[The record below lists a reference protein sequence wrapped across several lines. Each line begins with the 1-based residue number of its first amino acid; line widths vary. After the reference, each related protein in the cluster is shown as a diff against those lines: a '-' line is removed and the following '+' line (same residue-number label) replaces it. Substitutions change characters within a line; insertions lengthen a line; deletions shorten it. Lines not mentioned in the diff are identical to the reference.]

1 MVDRQFEYPVTHVH
15 VTEGKGCQ
23 FVIVFTTVELHCF
36 TLEESQSTLKL
47 ENVRDLSSAIRL
59 PTKGNVYC
67 SLNYGK
73 SPTKDGPLSRIYVGG
88 QQAQELQVADSQMCR
103 RQKTVNLLPSSAPHP
118 ACKTQSVMAV
128 LKGFFSAK
136 VTSVKDLQEL
146 KSQKLIASIFSCEGD
161 YMQSGVSLLEGETLR
176 VRMEITME

>member
-1 MVDRQFEYPVTHVH
+1 
-15 VTEGKGCQ
+15 
-23 FVIVFTTVELHCF
+23 
-36 TLEESQSTLKL
+36 
-47 ENVRDLSSAIRL
+47 
-59 PTKGNVYC
+59 
-67 SLNYGK
+67 
-73 SPTKDGPLSRIYVGG
+73 
-88 QQAQELQVADSQMCR
+88 
-103 RQKTVNLLPSSAPHP
+103 
-118 ACKTQSVMAV
+118 MAV